1 MLNKSYLG
9 GRYIQ
14 SIFWIGCAG
23 TKTATDKFVVNMSF
37 FWADKNGPGW
47 SDEFVG
53 LVWDG
58 IGEALEVRISG
69 GVLV

>member
-1 MLNKSYLG
+1 
-9 GRYIQ
+9 
-14 SIFWIGCAG
+14 
-23 TKTATDKFVVNMSF
+23 MSF